1 MNNIVVLKSKL
12 IMPELSGT
20 FLLTDR
26 LKGLHEKMDF
36 CRAVTLSAPA
46 GYGKTTLAV
55 SYFNCQAAI
64 ASRVCWY
71 RLDPEDKNLAVFMAH
86 LAEVLFPPEAA
97 AFAETRKTLEDQ
109 ATRQLQ
115 PYHTISLICREMW
128 MQHSQ
133 AGYTRTYIVLDDF
146 QNVAEVQD
154 IRDMTRYMLDNLPP
168 SCTIFLLNRA
178 NHSVFTEKQKLE
190 LKVLEI
196 GSHDL
201 AFSHT
206 EIEDL
211 LLSMG
216 QTATDRQLTQLIA
229 QNTEGWVAGIIIL
242 YQAVKS
248 NGPATASI
256 ELSKLGHDDAVFRYM
271 SLEVLKSVADD
282 QQEALAKL
290 ALLQDFSEAEAAEI
304 LEINN
309 LKLLMEQCLEF
320 GMFIQRIPGDPVVY
334 RFHSLFRE
342 VLLYIL
348 KDRYPA
354 EQIAELHLKA
364 AGYYMEHVTYGRAA
378 EHLTK
383 CGNAASAVDM
393 VTEAGFNK
401 FIIGE
406 TGQLKMWLDLL
417 PEDMIRDNP
426 VLLLFK
432 AQLMPNSR
440 QLEMVD
446 TLKKVLHL
454 SLQDNNLATYY
465 DAATV
470 LIYILMCSNDMNG
483 LVDMTAG
490 LPQQPQNVSAELR
503 NTLLI
508 LDMVRSIG
516 EERFSLAETQSESI
530 LYALLP
536 EDSKW
541 LYLILSCINYYCLG
555 KLRQAE
561 HCMET
566 ALLFDKFKNV
576 EPARGFILLFF
587 SIVLTLKNERE
598 RLPSYIPEIITI
610 GKKYDYE
617 YLSAHGMRLAAY
629 ERYLSFDAAA
639 TVEMLDRAG
648 FHFQQ
653 INNKAMAA
661 TCRLLLRLWT
671 LQPNQATPDLDET
684 AKDVT
689 LIQKARPG
697 MMVYEISLSVLGA
710 IARESGD
717 FHRAER
723 YLLSSIEAAKA
734 KKGYQVLCGSCFHL
748 ARLYYASDD
757 MEQGHRYLRQAM
769 DLAASNRYFMFW
781 DIHLPTLVE
790 MVLRSIRYGFGADYA
805 EELLCKFYGHKTVKY
820 LSERVKTLDENRITA
835 FSNDFA
841 FTYHGASSEEQ
852 LYFVK
857 ASLFGQPEISVN
869 GIKIANTAWK
879 TKKVKGLLEYLLLN
893 SGKTISKEILAE
905 IFWPDSDSRSA
916 IASQRTALYYLRK
929 TLANYNATVTG
940 PHAFLYETMEGLQIR
955 KNDTLELDI
964 HEFSCLYSQLP
975 LFSHDTSQTEQ
986 KQADIAKVLE
996 RMISLYQGDLLE
1008 GSDYGDLVLQER
1020 ERYKSIFLEAC
1031 QKLSSIYLQ
1040 CEELRRAEEILKQ
1053 ALATDPYN
1061 ENLCL
1066 ELLKLYLL
1074 QERRSKAVK
1083 LYYSFKKRFEQELAI
1098 KVDKRLTEA
1107 ISTRPKK

>member
-26 LKGLHEKMDF
+26 LKRLHEKMDS
-36 CRAVTLSAPA
+36 CRAITLCAPA

-55 SYFNCQAAI
+55 SYLNCQAAI

-71 RLDPEDKNLAVFMAH
+71 RLDPEDKNLAVFITH
-86 LAEVLFPPEAA
+86 VAEALFPPEAA
-97 AFAETRKTLEDQ
+97 AFAETRKVLEDQ
-109 ATRQLQ
+109 AARQLQ
-115 PYHTISLICREMW
+115 PHHIISLICREMW
-128 MQHSQ
+128 AQHSR
-133 AGYTRTYIVLDDF
+133 AGDTRTYIVLDDF

-154 IRDMTRYMLDNLPP
+154 ICDMIRYMLDNLPP
-168 SCTIFLLNRA
+168 SCTIFLLNRT
-178 NHSVFTEKQKLE
+178 NHSVLTEKQKLE
-190 LKVLEI
+190 KKVLKI
-196 GSHDL
+196 GAEDL
-201 AFSHT
+201 AFSHA

-216 QTATDRQLTQLIA
+216 QTATDKQLTQLIA
-229 QNTEGWVAGIIIL
+229 KNTEGWVAGIIIL

-248 NGPATASI
+248 KGPDTPSI
-256 ELSKLGHDDAVFRYM
+256 EPGKLGHDDAVFRYM

-348 KDRYPA
+348 KDRYPH

-364 AGYYMEHVTYGRAA
+364 AGYYMDHVTYGRAA

-406 TGQLKMWLDLL
+406 TGQLKLWLDLL

-432 AQLMPNSR
+432 AQLMPNSK
-440 QLEMVD
+440 QPEMVD

-454 SLQDNNLATYY
+454 SLLDNNLATYY

-483 LVDMTAG
+483 LVEMTAG
-490 LPQQPQNVSAELR
+490 LPQQPQNISAELR

-516 EERFSLAETQSESI
+516 EERISLAETQSESI

-555 KLRQAE
+555 KLNQAE

-566 ALLFDKFKNV
+566 ALLLDKFKNI
-576 EPARGFILLFF
+576 EPARGFILLFL

-598 RLPSYIPEIITI
+598 PLPSYMAEILAI

-629 ERYLSFDAAA
+629 ERYLSFDTAAS
-639 TVEMLDRAG
+639 VEMLDRAV

-661 TCRLLLRLWT
+661 ACRLLLRLWT
-671 LQPNQATPDLDET
+671 LQPNHAAPESLVE
-684 AKDVT
+684 AYKDVT

-697 MMVYEISLSVLGA
+697 MMVYEVSLSVLGA

-723 YLLSSIEAAKA
+723 YLLSSIEEAKA

-790 MVLRSIRYGFGADYA
+790 MVLRSIRYGFCAGYA

-835 FSNDFA
+835 FSNDFV
-841 FTYHGASSEEQ
+841 FTHHEDRSEEQ

-869 GIKIANTAWK
+869 GIKIANTEWK

-893 SGKTISKEILAE
+893 SGKTIAKEILAE
-905 IFWPDSDSRSA
+905 IFWPGSDSRSA

-929 TLANYNATVTG
+929 TLAKYNATVTG
-940 PHAFLYETMEGLQIR
+940 HHALLYETMEGLQIK

-964 HEFSCLYSQLP
+964 HEFLDLYSQL
-975 LFSHDTSQTEQ
+975 SDTSQTEQ
-986 KQADIAKVLE
+986 KQVDVLE
-996 RMISLYQGDLLE
+996 RMISVYQGDLLE
-1008 GSDYGDLVLQER
+1008 GSDYGDLVFHER

-1031 QKLSSIYLQ
+1031 QKLSSIYIKR
-1040 CEELRRAEEILKQ
+1040 EELRRAEEILKH
-1053 ALATDPYN
+1053 ALATEPYN

-1066 ELLKLYLL
+1066 ELLTLYLL
-1074 QERRSKAVK
+1074 QGRRSKAVK

-1107 ISTRPKK
+1107 ISTRPKR